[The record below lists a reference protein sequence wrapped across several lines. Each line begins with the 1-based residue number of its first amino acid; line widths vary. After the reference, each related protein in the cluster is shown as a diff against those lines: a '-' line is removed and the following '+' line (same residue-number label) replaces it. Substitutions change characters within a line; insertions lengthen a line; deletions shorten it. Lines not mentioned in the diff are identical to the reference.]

1 MQQLVQQLQQQ
12 VQQLQQPQQQQ
23 QQQQGGQQ
31 AQGGGQQPPAPRFA
45 ITPSSYTT
53 GFLDFSSKNDVILFS
68 KACEGLY
75 EDPSDRHD
83 LVPDQNQNFL
93 SRVYDKGVNYNLSIL
108 SVPINMAQIP
118 AVQAGQPY
126 RTKNFCQH
134 HGELSM
140 ELIRAFANTYIGRAC
155 RAAQDDR
162 ILSIVLQKSLT
173 ESAYAT
179 ITADREEYTVN
190 GEPSGLV
197 MLKLI
202 LTESAVD
209 TTVDPDIIRREI
221 AQAPAKF
228 AELNYN
234 VRKFNDF
241 IRTKVSQ
248 LKQKGETTTDLR
260 THIFAAYSTSND
272 PEFRRYIQTQRDY
285 IRDHPTEEYS
295 YKTLMNRAKDK
306 ADSLEVE
313 LKRQQIQPTS
323 VEDPIVSLQAKV
335 RAQKK
340 SLQKLAKQ
348 SQGSGGGGKNG
359 KEKTKRK
366 KKNGKEYIPF
376 PAELRTKE
384 QPADPSKPVVIDGV
398 QYWWC
403 PEHKKWGRHT
413 HDKCEKRLNKDKKS
427 STDDKPKEGGR
438 SGRLVRALGAVIEG

>member
-12 VQQLQQPQQQQ
+12 VQQLQQPQ
-23 QQQQGGQQ
+23 GGQ
-31 AQGGGQQPPAPRFA
+31 AQGAGQQPAAPRFA
-45 ITPSSYTT
+45 ITPSSYAT
-53 GFLDFSSKNDVILFS
+53 GFLDFSNKNDVILFS
-68 KACEGLY
+68 KACESLY

-93 SRVYDKGVNYNLSIL
+93 SRVYDKGINHNISVLN
-108 SVPINMAQIP
+108 VPINMAQIP

-140 ELIRAFANTYIGRAC
+140 ELIRAFASTYIGRPI

-173 ESAYAT
+173 ETAYAT

-228 AELNYN
+228 AELNYS

-272 PEFRRYIQTQRDY
+272 PEFRRYIQAQRDY

-295 YKTLMNRAKDK
+295 YKTLMSRAKDK

-313 LKRQQIQPTS
+313 LKRQQIQPTA
-323 VEDPIVSLQAKV
+323 VEDPIVTLQAEV

-340 SLQKLAKQ
+340 SLQKLTKQ
-348 SQGSGGGGKNG
+348 SQGGGGGKSG
-359 KEKTKRK
+359 KEKTKRT
-366 KKNGKEYIPF
+366 KKNGKDYIPF
-376 PAELRTKE
+376 PVELRTKE
-384 QPADPSKPVVIDGV
+384 KPADPSKPVVIDGI

-413 HDKCEKRLNKDKKS
+413 HDKYEKRLNKEKQPGAGGKS
-427 STDDKPKEGGR
+427 KEGGHN
-438 SGRLVRALGAVIEG
+438 GRLVRALGAVIQD